1 MYVDGRGG
9 LQIGAVRPTSGALVS
24 VSYTNNT
31 QESGWG
37 YLSVETVADN
47 ASTPEDV
54 LKVYRAAGFA
64 EGTLACQGIS
74 DSYPNMFYS
83 NFEGPPPA
91 AIVGFIVEN
100 YLYMERMAAEAHA
113 ADAFWFSIKSTLE
126 QLHGIAEGYA
136 QSPCLSPQAPRRT
149 LDFDFGALAAGAYT
163 AEDLLP
169 STGMNV
175 LKLLFVQAWGDM
187 YTIKSKF
194 HQPEIQS
201 RRFDPRGPIYNS
213 RLYYPKTELPVDLR
227 CSSLFKL
234 LPDRSD
240 VLFAHTTWSSFSAMG
255 PRTFEHLSLLRPACK
270 RSPRRLSP
278 HRSAHFQATLPTG
291 TTPPVRARAASAA
304 GDTTGTRLVSPDC
317 ELAPRLTRRACKC
330 SPRRLRSCRQIASSP
345 GLLLT
350 RRACKCS
357 PRRLRYCHSPHRCTS
372 RPRQGCSHRSTTFT
386 SCTRPRHSSRSS
398 RPLMT
403 CTIRSSSSS

>member
-1 MYVDGRGG
+1 MEGGAFLILYTAVSCALVRAEPHPRSYVYVDGRGG

-37 YLSVETVADN
+37 YLSVETVAEN
-47 ASTPEDV
+47 ASTPEEII
-54 LKVYRAAGFA
+54 KVYRAAGFA

-136 QSPCLSPQAPRRT
+136 QSPCSSPQAPRRA
-149 LDFDFGALAAGAYT
+149 LNFDFGALAAGAYT

-201 RRFDPRGPIYNS
+201 RRFDHRGPIYNS

-255 PRTFEHLSLLRPACK
+255 PDDL
-270 RSPRRLSP
+270 
-278 HRSAHFQATLPTG
+278 
-291 TTPPVRARAASAA
+291 
-304 GDTTGTRLVSPDC
+304 
-317 ELAPRLTRRACKC
+317 
-330 SPRRLRSCRQIASSP
+330 
-345 GLLLT
+345 
-350 RRACKCS
+350 
-357 PRRLRYCHSPHRCTS
+357 
-372 RPRQGCSHRSTTFT
+372 
-386 SCTRPRHSSRSS
+386 
-398 RPLMT
+398 
-403 CTIRSSSSS
+403 

>member
-1 MYVDGRGG
+1 MPVRALPRTRARMEGGAFLILYTAVSCALVRAEPHPRSYVYVDGRGG
-9 LQIGAVRPTSGALVS
+9 LQIGAVWPTSGALVS

-37 YLSVETVADN
+37 YLSVETVAEN
-47 ASTPEDV
+47 ASTPEEII
-54 LKVYRAAGFA
+54 KVYRAAGFA

-136 QSPCLSPQAPRRT
+136 QSPCSSPQAPRRA

-201 RRFDPRGPIYNS
+201 RRFDLRGPIYNS
-213 RLYYPKTELPVDLR
+213 RLYYPNTELPVDLR

-255 PRTFEHLSLLRPACK
+255 PRTFKHLSLPVL
-270 RSPRRLSP
+270 L
-278 HRSAHFQATLPTG
+278 HLSAHAPPPQPELRQVRMQMLTMARPRPLPSAAGATPGTHANAHHGASATPPSPTG
-291 TTPPVRARAASAA
+291 TLLVLARVA
-304 GDTTGTRLVSPDC
+304 RL
-317 ELAPRLTRRACKC
+317 A
-330 SPRRLRSCRQIASSP
+330 RRLLHRILRLGPA
-345 GLLLT
+345 
-350 RRACKCS
+350 RH
-357 PRRLRYCHSPHRCTS
+357 PRDHE
-372 RPRQGCSHRSTTFT
+372 
-386 SCTRPRHSSRSS
+386 
-398 RPLMT
+398 
-403 CTIRSSSSS
+403 

>member
-1 MYVDGRGG
+1 MSAFLYTAVSCALVRAEPHPRSYVYVDGRGG

-37 YLSVETVADN
+37 YLSVETVAEN

-126 QLHGIAEGYA
+126 QLHGIAEGFA
-136 QSPCLSPQAPRRT
+136 QSPCLSPQAPRRA

-169 STGMNV
+169 STEMNV

-201 RRFDPRGPIYNS
+201 RRFDHRGPIYNS

-255 PRTFEHLSLLRPACK
+255 PDDL
-270 RSPRRLSP
+270 
-278 HRSAHFQATLPTG
+278 
-291 TTPPVRARAASAA
+291 
-304 GDTTGTRLVSPDC
+304 
-317 ELAPRLTRRACKC
+317 
-330 SPRRLRSCRQIASSP
+330 
-345 GLLLT
+345 
-350 RRACKCS
+350 
-357 PRRLRYCHSPHRCTS
+357 
-372 RPRQGCSHRSTTFT
+372 
-386 SCTRPRHSSRSS
+386 
-398 RPLMT
+398 
-403 CTIRSSSSS
+403 